1 MRTRGGY
8 HMNDPRTDDDPN
20 RADQPEGEEALVAEV
35 VVSRTGSAECTI
47 YPRELPGAARL
58 TTWITAEE
66 GSFVPLDEMR

>member
-1 MRTRGGY
+1 M
-8 HMNDPRTDDDPN
+8 HDPRTDDDAN
-20 RADQPEGEEALVAEV
+20 RAGPAEAEDVLVAEV

-47 YPRELPGAARL
+47 YPRELPEAARL